1 MAIDTAAA
9 LRKLQS
15 GQTLTAAEKAA
26 LGLGPE
32 VKTTAQKL
40 EEYVS
45 TSQARIEELDKLSAQ
60 LQSQTSTP
68 LKPINQMSD
77 AELRAYQ
84 AARLNQITV
93 NRTGGPGAIEAPP
106 YPAPAGLHWQK
117 YGTSWN
123 LYTENG
129 TKVAQNVKPGSTPI
143 TYTPSSSNN
152 NNGNGGGNNN
162 GSNNSGSGSNTNATL
177 VSTETDEYGNVVGV
191 YSDGSTKIL
200 IPSGRKYKSTVDMDA
215 YALLEQTFKDFG
227 LEDLTDTIK
236 GYMERGI
243 GSEQAA
249 LEIRKSQPYI
259 NRFRGNEIRR
269 QVGLNVLSEAE
280 YLTLENSYNET
291 LRAYGLQGYFGTD
304 RKTAQSRMADIIGN
318 DISSTEFKDR
328 IDTVVTRVQNADPA
342 IKRTL
347 TMFYNINDTDL
358 IKYFLDPKANLP
370 KLQEKVTA
378 AEIGS
383 AALGQGLATNVS
395 DATALALFGI
405 TRGQALEGYAK
416 IGESLPTTKKLGS
429 IYAEEGIDYT
439 QQTAE
444 EEVFKGLASAE
455 RKRRQLASREVAT
468 FGGASGVSKSA
479 FGSATGGAF

>member
-1 MAIDTAAA
+1 MATKKKPAKPIVDTKA
-9 LRKLQS
+9 LESSLEYLKNR
-15 GQTLTAAEKAA
+15 AAE
-26 LGLGPE
+26 LTSLE
-32 VKTTAQKL
+32 VQAGATAVAGGVKPPKL
-40 EEYVS
+40 AGESS
-45 TSQARIEELDKLSAQ
+45 TSYNTRITEYYKAQPKPELTDADKAKGGYIQ
-60 LQSQTSTP
+60 F
-68 LKPINQMSD
+68 
-77 AELRAYQ
+77 
-84 AARLNQITV
+84 V
-93 NRTGGPGAIEAPP
+93 RTGAGGEGEYRILYPIGYKPP
-106 YPAPAGLHWQK
+106 KQSVETSND
-117 YGTSWN
+117 GTS
-123 LYTENG
+123 
-129 TKVAQNVKPGSTPI
+129 KVTSD
-143 TYTPSSSNN
+143 
-152 NNGNGGGNNN
+152 
-162 GSNNSGSGSNTNATL
+162 GSGSNNKTTNVTL
-177 VSTETDEYGNVVGV
+177 VSTETDEYGNVVGI

-227 LEDLTDTIK
+227 LEELTDTIK

-304 RKTAQSRMADIIGN
+304 RKAAQSKMADIIGN

-328 IDTVVTRVQNADPA
+328 IDTVVTRVQNADPT
-342 IKRTL
+342 IKSTL
-347 TMFYNINDTDL
+347 RSFYNIGDADL
-358 IKYFLDPKANLP
+358 VQYFLNPKDNLP

-383 AALGQGLATNVS
+383 AALGQGLITDVTA
-395 DATALALFGI
+395 ATALAQFGV
-405 TRGQALEGYAK
+405 TRQQALEGYSRVS
-416 IGESLPTTKKLGS
+416 ETLPTAQKLSG
-429 IYAEEGIDYT
+429 IYGEEKIDYT
-439 QQTAE
+439 QTTAE

-455 RKRRQLASREVAT
+455 RKRRQLAAREVAS

-479 FGSATGGAF
+479 FGRATGGAF